1 MKEVHTLYK
10 LIFLYLLDRVEFPLT
25 NGQICA
31 FVAEEQYTD
40 YFTVQETLADMV
52 ESKLLETELVRNST
66 FYSLTDSGKETLS
79 YFKDDISTAIQK
91 DIENYLKKNKMKLRN
106 ENAVLAD
113 YSNLDEGG
121 FSVKLQIKE
130 KRIVLNIE
138 EIKFK
143 FIIWCR
149 IIFAIYL
156 CITGQSRFDLQPVI
170 ELRDFFQILSGNLR
184 PFRSWSNQRHI
195 SFENVEDLWQLIKM
209 NLA

>member
-79 YFKDDISTAIQK
+79 YFKDDISTAIRK
-91 DIENYLKKNKMKLRN
+91 DIENYLKKNKMKLRD

-113 YSNLDEGG
+113 YSNLDEGR

-130 KRIVLNIE
+130 KDNYIVDMTLVVPDE
-138 EIKFK
+138 
-143 FIIWCR
+143 R
-149 IIFAIYL
+149 QAIML
-156 CITGQSRFDLQPVI
+156 CD
-170 ELRDFFQILSGNLR
+170 N
-184 PFRSWSNQRHI
+184 
-195 SFENVEDLWQLIKM
+195 
-209 NLA
+209 

>member
-79 YFKDDISTAIQK
+79 T
-91 DIENYLKKNKMKLRN
+91 LRMIFP
-106 ENAVLAD
+106 L
-113 YSNLDEGG
+113 L
-121 FSVKLQIKE
+121 FRKIL
-130 KRIVLNIE
+130 RI
-138 EIKFK
+138 
-143 FIIWCR
+143 
-149 IIFAIYL
+149 
-156 CITGQSRFDLQPVI
+156 T
-170 ELRDFFQILSGNLR
+170 
-184 PFRSWSNQRHI
+184 
-195 SFENVEDLWQLIKM
+195 
-209 NLA
+209 

>member
-10 LIFLYLLDRVEFPLT
+10 LIFLYLLDRVELPLT

-79 YFKDDISTAIQK
+79 YFKYDISTAIRK
-91 DIENYLKKNKMKLRN
+91 DIENYLKKNKMKLRD

-113 YSNLDEGG
+113 YSNLDEGR

-130 KRIVLNIE
+130 KDNYTYVKNTKGTYFKLYRVDNVVINAVADKKYKKEVNKVL
-138 EIKFK
+138 K
-143 FIIWCR
+143 
-149 IIFAIYL
+149 
-156 CITGQSRFDLQPVI
+156 DL
-170 ELRDFFQILSGNLR
+170 GY
-184 PFRSWSNQRHI
+184 
-195 SFENVEDLWQLIKM
+195 
-209 NLA
+209 

>member
-79 YFKDDISTAIQK
+79 YFKDDISTAIRK
-91 DIENYLKKNKMKLRN
+91 DIENYLKKNKMKLRD

-113 YSNLDEGG
+113 YSNLDEGR
-121 FSVKLQIKE
+121 FSVRLQIKE
-130 KRIVLNIE
+130 KDNYIVDMTWVVSDERQAIMLCDNWNKKSS
-138 EIKFK
+138 EIYRHMMK
-143 FIIWCR
+143 
-149 IIFAIYL
+149 
-156 CITGQSRFDLQPVI
+156 
-170 ELRDFFQILSGNLR
+170 EL
-184 PFRSWSNQRHI
+184 
-195 SFENVEDLWQLIKM
+195 M
-209 NLA
+209 

>member
-79 YFKDDISTAIQK
+79 YFKDDISTAIRK
-91 DIENYLKKNKMKLRN
+91 DIENYLKKNKMKLRD

-113 YSNLDEGG
+113 YSNLDEGR

-130 KRIVLNIE
+130 KDNYIVDMTLVVPDERQAIMLCDNWKKKSS
-138 EIKFK
+138 EIYRQLMK
-143 FIIWCR
+143 
-149 IIFAIYL
+149 
-156 CITGQSRFDLQPVI
+156 
-170 ELRDFFQILSGNLR
+170 EL
-184 PFRSWSNQRHI
+184 
-195 SFENVEDLWQLIKM
+195 M
-209 NLA
+209 

>member
-79 YFKDDISTAIQK
+79 YFKDDISTAIRK
-91 DIENYLKKNKMKLRN
+91 DIENYLKKNKMKLRD

-113 YSNLDEGG
+113 YSNLDEGR

-130 KRIVLNIE
+130 KDNYIVDMTLVVPDERQAIMLCDNWKKKSS
-138 EIKFK
+138 EIYHHLMK
-143 FIIWCR
+143 
-149 IIFAIYL
+149 
-156 CITGQSRFDLQPVI
+156 
-170 ELRDFFQILSGNLR
+170 EL
-184 PFRSWSNQRHI
+184 
-195 SFENVEDLWQLIKM
+195 M
-209 NLA
+209 

>member
-79 YFKDDISTAIQK
+79 YFKDDISTAIRK
-91 DIENYLKKNKMKLRN
+91 DIENYLKKNKMKLRD

-113 YSNLDEGG
+113 
-121 FSVKLQIKE
+121 SV
-130 KRIVLNIE
+130 
-138 EIKFK
+138 
-143 FIIWCR
+143 
-149 IIFAIYL
+149 
-156 CITGQSRFDLQPVI
+156 
-170 ELRDFFQILSGNLR
+170 
-184 PFRSWSNQRHI
+184 
-195 SFENVEDLWQLIKM
+195 
-209 NLA
+209 

>member
-79 YFKDDISTAIQK
+79 YFKDDISTAIRK
-91 DIENYLKKNKMKLRN
+91 DIENYLKKNKMKLRD

-113 YSNLDEGG
+113 YSNLDEGR

-130 KRIVLNIE
+130 KDNYIVDMTLVVPDERQAIMLCDNWKKK
-138 EIKFK
+138 KF
-143 FIIWCR
+143 R
-149 IIFAIYL
+149 
-156 CITGQSRFDLQPVI
+156 DLPSSDERTDVG
-170 ELRDFFQILSGNLR
+170 ERDN
-184 PFRSWSNQRHI
+184 
-195 SFENVEDLWQLIKM
+195 KK
-209 NLA
+209 

>member
-130 KRIVLNIE
+130 KDNYIVDMTLVVPDERQAIMLCDNWKKKSS
-138 EIKFK
+138 EIYRHLMK
-143 FIIWCR
+143 
-149 IIFAIYL
+149 
-156 CITGQSRFDLQPVI
+156 
-170 ELRDFFQILSGNLR
+170 EL
-184 PFRSWSNQRHI
+184 
-195 SFENVEDLWQLIKM
+195 M
-209 NLA
+209 

>member
-10 LIFLYLLDRVEFPLT
+10 LILLYLLNRVEFPLT

-66 FYSLTDSGKETLS
+66 FYRLTESGKETLS
-79 YFKDDISTAIQK
+79 YFKDDISTAIRK
-91 DIENYLKKNKMKLRN
+91 DIETYLKENKMKLRD

-113 YSNLDEGG
+113 YSNLETGG

-130 KRIVLNIE
+130 KEQCIVDMTLTVPDE
-138 EIKFK
+138 
-143 FIIWCR
+143 R
-149 IIFAIYL
+149 QAIMFCDNWKKKSSQIYRQL
-156 CITGQSRFDLQPVI
+156 MKDL
-170 ELRDFFQILSGNLR
+170 
-184 PFRSWSNQRHI
+184 
-195 SFENVEDLWQLIKM
+195 M
-209 NLA
+209 